1 MSNKKGSFKDKFYN
15 GIMPKI
21 YGIGAAVVIVG
32 AMFKIMHW
40 PGANEM
46 LVVGLSTEAVIFFF
60 SAFQPVPHDPEWHRV
75 YPQLADDW
83 NDPLVGEDHPNDS
96 SMPARS
102 LNDMMSDA
110 DINQDMIDRLGA
122 GLQRLSDSTEQL
134 RDLSETAV
142 ATNEYNENVRAAS
155 DSLVQMN
162 KSYGETVEAMSSMAS
177 ATMDSQEYHSQIQNI
192 TKNLGALNAVYEM
205 ELQDANSHL
214 KAMNKFYGNLS
225 SAMENMTTVSE
236 DTEQFKNEMSSLT
249 SNLNHLNTVYGNM
262 LAAMK
267 A

>member
-1 MSNKKGSFKDKFYN
+1 
-15 GIMPKI
+15 MPKI

-40 PGANEM
+40 PLANEM

-60 SAFQPVPHDPEWHRV
+60 SAFQPMPHDPEWHRV

-83 NDPLVGEDHPNDS
+83 NDPLLGEDHPNDNL
-96 SMPARS
+96 PAKS
-102 LNDMMSDA
+102 LNEMMSDA
-110 DINQDMIDRLGA
+110 DIDQEMIDRLGT
-122 GLQRLSDSTEQL
+122 GLARLSESTEQL
-134 RDLSETAV
+134 RDLSDTAA

-155 DSLVQMN
+155 ESLVQMN
-162 KSYGETVEAMSSMAS
+162 RSYGETVEAMSSMAS
-177 ATMDSQEYHSQIQNI
+177 ATLDSQEYHSQIQNI

-214 KAMNKFYGNLS
+214 KAMNNFYGNLS
-225 SAMENMTTVSE
+225 SAMENMTSVSQ
-236 DTEQFKNEMSSLT
+236 DTEQFKDEMANLT
-249 SNLNHLNTVYGNM
+249 TNLNHLNTVYGNM

>member
-1 MSNKKGSFKDKFYN
+1 MSKKKSSFKDTFYN
-15 GIMPKI
+15 SWMPKI

-40 PGANEM
+40 AGANEM
-46 LVVGLSTEAVIFFF
+46 LVLGLSTEALIFFF
-60 SAFQPVPHDPEWHRV
+60 SAFQPMPHEPEWHKV
-75 YPQLADDW
+75 YPQLGDDW
-83 NDPLVGEDHPNDS
+83 QDPHTAEDHPNDEL
-96 SMPARS
+96 PAKS
-102 LNDMMSDA
+102 LNEMMSDA
-110 DINQDMIDRLGA
+110 DINQDMIDRLGT
-122 GLQRLSDSTEQL
+122 GLQRLSESTEHL
-134 RDLSETAV
+134 RDLSDAAG
-142 ATNEYNENVRAAS
+142 ATTEYTDNVRAAS

-162 KSYGETVEAMSSMAS
+162 RSYGETVEAMSSMAD
-177 ATMDSQEYHSQIQNI
+177 ATIDSQEYHSQIQNI

-225 SAMENMTTVSE
+225 AAMENMTSVSE
-236 DTEQFKNEMSSLT
+236 DTEQFKNEMSDLT
-249 SNLNHLNTVYGNM
+249 TNLNHLNTVYGNM